1 MKRYNVPRLIFINKL
16 DRMGADPWTAID
28 AVRNRLAINCAAV
41 QVNIGIENGLEGCV
55 DLVQMKA
62 YYFEG
67 HSGENIVEKDI
78 PADML
83 DFCKEKKLDL
93 IGTLAEFDE

>member
-1 MKRYNVPRLIFINKL
+1 
-16 DRMGADPWTAID
+16 
-28 AVRNRLAINCAAV
+28 
-41 QVNIGIENGLEGCV
+41 
-55 DLVQMKA
+55 MKA